1 MDCLLYMSRKDITM
15 TSNTTPGVAE
25 LRRGLN
31 ELQDQLTK
39 VLDGSVSDAKAAAPM
54 FDNAEQRLETTL
66 RLIRQ
71 VRRLAEDA

>member
-1 MDCLLYMSRKDITM
+1 M

-71 VRRLAEDA
+71 VKRVAQDA

>member
-15 TSNTTPGVAE
+15 TSNTNPGVWY

-39 VLDGSVSDAKAAAPM
+39 VLDGSPSYAKEVAPS
-54 FDNAEQRLETTL
+54 FDLAEQRLETTL

>member
-1 MDCLLYMSRKDITM
+1 MA
-15 TSNTTPGVAE
+15 SNTTPGVAE

-71 VRRLAEDA
+71 VKRVAQDA

>member
-1 MDCLLYMSRKDITM
+1 MAST
-15 TSNTTPGVAE
+15 NTTPGVAE

-71 VRRLAEDA
+71 VKRVAQDA